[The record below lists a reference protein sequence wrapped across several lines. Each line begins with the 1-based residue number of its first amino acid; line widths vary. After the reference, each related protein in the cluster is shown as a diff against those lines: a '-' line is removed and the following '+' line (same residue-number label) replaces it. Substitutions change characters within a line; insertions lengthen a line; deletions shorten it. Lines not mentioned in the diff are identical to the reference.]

1 MNAVGFK
8 LLQKLGLSEEEAN
21 KFIEKKQKPTNNLY
35 ARDQKGIDFKESK
48 ANYVMAADL
57 AFANLNQKL
66 AGKIGIKN
74 TTENKLESTPQSQ
87 RFFIPNK
94 LRKRNMNSLST
105 DDLACILSTEEPTNN
120 VNQPIELITPEPEI
134 RKHRR
139 RRHHHHHEEAQE
151 TA

>member
-1 MNAVGFK
+1 MNVVGFK

-35 ARDQKGIDFKESK
+35 VRDQKGIDFKESK

-74 TTENKLESTPQSQ
+74 TTDSKLESTPQSQ

-105 DDLACILSTEEPTNN
+105 EEPTNN
-120 VNQPIELITPEPEI
+120 VNQPVDLITPEPEI

-139 RRHHHHHEEAQE
+139 RKHHHHHNEEAQE